1 MKDIYDYEFPEL
13 AHPTS
18 FPDND
23 KFENDPYFDDGEETF
38 DDGVPRQIEHVEKPK
53 VNVEELLEIIES
65 AIPDE
70 VFELFNG
77 HPKRK
82 KRDAA

>member
-1 MKDIYDYEFPEL
+1 MKDIFDYEFPAL

-23 KFENDPYFDDGEETF
+23 KFENDPYFDDGEEIF
-38 DDGVPRQIEHVEKPK
+38 DDGVPRQIEEVEKPK
-53 VNVEELLEIIES
+53 PDVEKLLQEIES
-65 AIPDE
+65 RLPDD
-70 VFELFNG
+70 VIDLFG
-77 HPKRK
+77 MPKRK